1 MGDCNECGKIHL
13 EFQVNSLDRE
23 ECGVKVLELKTSL
36 PANPLWF
43 VLRYNP
49 TNLRIL
55 LHLLECV
62 RLKMWIDTNVLRD
75 DKVTFFN
82 LLKIQ
87 EELSFLTWLVM
98 MFRTQSIASQ

>member
-1 MGDCNECGKIHL
+1 MKLIYEKSYY
-13 EFQVNSLDRE
+13 SLDRE

-62 RLKMWIDTNVLRD
+62 RLKMWIDTNVLSD